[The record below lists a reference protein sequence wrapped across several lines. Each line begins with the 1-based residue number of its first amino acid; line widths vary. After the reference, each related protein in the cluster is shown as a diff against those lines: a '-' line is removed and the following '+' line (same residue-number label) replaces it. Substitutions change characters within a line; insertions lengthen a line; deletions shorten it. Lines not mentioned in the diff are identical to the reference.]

1 RIELEV
7 GEQTSITMDNQQILL
22 RFGKSTVLLNES
34 GVWIDGKHIGLQ
46 ETEVEKD
53 NFLAQGIKPY
63 SHSFVLQDRAGNVYK
78 NTPYIMSYEDKTIKG
93 ISDKDG
99 RTQMIYIDDVQKVN
113 IEVDWDKYLGENQ

>member
-1 RIELEV
+1 
-7 GEQTSITMDNQQILL
+7 MDNQQILL

-63 SHSFVLQDRAGNVYK
+63 SHFFVLKDSEGNIHKKVPYK
-78 NTPYIMSYEDKTIKG
+78 MTIGDKVIKG
-93 ISDKDG
+93 ITDNDGKTQTIYSDNEKD
-99 RTQMIYIDDVQKVN
+99 IKVEIDLD
-113 IEVDWDKYLGENQ
+113 EL